1 MFLVE
6 TRDPANPEA
15 MAMRLGGHSVPL
27 RLARLAWLLPFC
39 LAGPAFAEDA
49 IGKAETIENRVLG
62 QQGAEPRP
70 LAVPDPVHRNER
82 VTTEDKA
89 QARLRFKDETDLRLG
104 PKASIKLDAFVYSG
118 DKNAAMELTNGAMRF
133 VSGNGPKGSYIIRT
147 PVATVG
153 LRGTTVE
160 VTVINNRTYVS
171 LHDGAAQVCTRSGRC
186 MELSQACTYVSVD
199 GRGVTLPQR
208 LTSRL
213 PVFSAQCTGD
223 FCVVDRCT
231 QQIKGQGG
239 AAPPAARPPRAT
251 PPRSAPPRQ
260 PRPRRVVV
268 EEEEIIDEPIY
279 PRPRY
284 PGIVPIVPGLIIGPG
299 FGRPSYP
306 GVRPGYPE
314 GRPRS
319 PGNMPD
325 RMRGGGIRLQ

>member
-1 MFLVE
+1 MALLV
-6 TRDPANPEA
+6 
-15 MAMRLGGHSVPL
+15 
-27 RLARLAWLLPFC
+27 LLPSA
-39 LAGPAFAEDA
+39 LPLPAFANDV

-62 QQGAEPRP
+62 QQGEAPRP

-118 DKNAAMELTNGAMRF
+118 EKNAAMELSTGAMRF

-160 VTVINNRTYVS
+160 VSVINNRTYVS
-171 LHDGAAQVCTRSGRC
+171 LHEGAAQVCTRSGRC
-186 MELSQACTYVSVD
+186 MELTQACTYVSVD

-208 LTSRL
+208 LSSRL
-213 PVFSAQCTGD
+213 PVYSAQCTGD

-231 QQIKGQGG
+231 PQIKGQGG
-239 AAPPAARPPRAT
+239 TVPPAARPPRAT
-251 PPRSAPPRQ
+251 PPKAPPPRPQ
-260 PRPRRVVV
+260 RPRRVVI

-279 PRPRY
+279 RRPSY
-284 PGIVPIVPGLIIGPG
+284 PALVPVIPGLIIGPG
-299 FGRPSYP
+299 FGRPSFPGSGGRYP
-306 GVRPGYPE
+306 GRVPQGPK
-314 GRPRS
+314 GR
-319 PGNMPD
+319 MF
-325 RMRGGGIRLQ
+325 Q

>member
-1 MFLVE
+1 MVLVQPCLPLPPDRRRSGRMARAPLAAFLV
-6 TRDPANPEA
+6 
-15 MAMRLGGHSVPL
+15 
-27 RLARLAWLLPFC
+27 LLPAIQSLPA
-39 LAGPAFAEDA
+39 LANEV

-62 QQGAEPRP
+62 QQGEAPRP

-118 DKNAAMELTNGAMRF
+118 EKNAAMELSTGAMRF

-160 VTVINNRTYVS
+160 VSVINNRTYVS
-171 LHDGAAQVCTRSGRC
+171 LHEGAAQVCTRSGRC
-186 MELSQACTYVSVD
+186 MELTQACTYVSVD

-208 LTSRL
+208 LSSRL
-213 PVFSAQCTGD
+213 PVYSAQCTGD

-231 QQIKGQGG
+231 PQIKGQGG
-239 AAPPAARPPRAT
+239 VVPPAARPPRAT
-251 PPRSAPPRQ
+251 PPKAPPPRPQ
-260 PRPRRVVV
+260 RPRRVVV

-279 PRPRY
+279 RRPSY
-284 PGIVPIVPGLIIGPG
+284 PALVPVIPGLIIGPG
-299 FGRPSYP
+299 FGRPSFPGSGGRYP
-306 GVRPGYPE
+306 GRIPQGPK
-314 GRPRS
+314 GRGFP
-319 PGNMPD
+319 
-325 RMRGGGIRLQ
+325 Q

>member
-1 MFLVE
+1 MVLAQPCPPISSDRLSFRQTALTSLAAFLV
-6 TRDPANPEA
+6 
-15 MAMRLGGHSVPL
+15 
-27 RLARLAWLLPFC
+27 LLPAA
-39 LAGPAFAEDA
+39 LPLPAFANDV

-62 QQGAEPRP
+62 QQGEAPRP
-70 LAVPDPVHRNER
+70 LAVTDPVHRNER

-118 DKNAAMELTNGAMRF
+118 EKNAAMELSTGAMRF

-171 LHDGAAQVCTRSGRC
+171 LHEGAAQVCTRSGRC
-186 MELSQACTYVSVD
+186 MELTRACTYVSVD

-208 LTSRL
+208 LSSRL
-213 PVFSAQCTGD
+213 PVYSAQCTGD

-231 QQIKGQGG
+231 PQIKGQGG
-239 AAPPAARPPRAT
+239 AVPPAARPPRAT
-251 PPRSAPPRQ
+251 PPKAPRPRPQ
-260 PRPRRVVV
+260 RPRRVVI

-279 PRPRY
+279 RRPRY
-284 PGIVPIVPGLIIGPG
+284 PALVPVIPGLIIGPG
-299 FGRPSYP
+299 FGRPRFPGSGDRYP
-306 GVRPGYPE
+306 GRVPQGPK
-314 GRPRS
+314 GR
-319 PGNMPD
+319 MLD
-325 RMRGGGIRLQ
+325 R

>member
-1 MFLVE
+1 MALVQSCPPFSP
-6 TRDPANPEA
+6 DPRPSG
-15 MAMRLGGHSVPL
+15 R
-27 RLARLAWLLPFC
+27 RARASLVALLVLLPSA
-39 LAGPAFAEDA
+39 LPLPAFANDV

-62 QQGAEPRP
+62 QQGEAPRP

-118 DKNAAMELTNGAMRF
+118 EKNAAMELSTGAMRF

-160 VTVINNRTYVS
+160 VSVINNRTYVS
-171 LHDGAAQVCTRSGRC
+171 LHEGAAQVCTRSGRC
-186 MELSQACTYVSVD
+186 MELTQACTYVSVD

-208 LTSRL
+208 LSSRL
-213 PVFSAQCTGD
+213 PVYSAQCTGD

-231 QQIKGQGG
+231 PQIKGQGG
-239 AAPPAARPPRAT
+239 TVPPAARPPRAT
-251 PPRSAPPRQ
+251 PPKAPPPRPQ
-260 PRPRRVVV
+260 RPRRVVI

-279 PRPRY
+279 RRPSY
-284 PGIVPIVPGLIIGPG
+284 PALVPVIPGLIIGPG
-299 FGRPSYP
+299 FGRPSFPGSGGRYP
-306 GVRPGYPE
+306 GRVPQGPK
-314 GRPRS
+314 GR
-319 PGNMPD
+319 MF
-325 RMRGGGIRLQ
+325 Q